1 MYNQDMTNTVYLL
14 RHCDYDNPRN
24 ILPGRLPV
32 SLSGKGISQANQ
44 LAKYFADKN
53 IAAIYSSAVERCKQ
67 TAEIISQNQIPVIFD
82 KRILETFSAYQ
93 GYWEDNL
100 HEEGYHFFSHI
111 PELGG
116 ENLKDIEVRVS
127 NFWEEILPK
136 TTGNIIICSHGDP
149 LQVLYSHI
157 HGLPTVDDNEV
168 EANIPGWM
176 EKGEFIELTLE
187 NGKLTNTQKP
197 KNIFTKSE

>member
-1 MYNQDMTNTVYLL
+1 MSNTIYLL
-14 RHCDYDNPRN
+14 RHCHYDNPKN

-32 SLSGKGISQANQ
+32 SLSEKGVGQANR
-44 LAKYFADKN
+44 LAEYFADKN
-53 IAAIYSSAVERCKQ
+53 IKAIYSSAVERCKQ
-67 TAEIISQNQIPVIFD
+67 TAKIISQSKIPVVFD

-93 GYWEDNL
+93 GYWGDNL

-116 ENLKDIEVRVS
+116 ENLKDIETRVS
-127 NFWEEILPK
+127 SFWNEILPQI
-136 TTGNIIICSHGDP
+136 TGNVIICSHGDP

-157 HGLPTVDDNEV
+157 HSLPIVDDNEI

-176 EKGEFIELTLE
+176 EKGDFIELTFE
-187 NGKLTNTQKP
+187 NNQLINTQKA
-197 KNIFTKSE
+197 KSI